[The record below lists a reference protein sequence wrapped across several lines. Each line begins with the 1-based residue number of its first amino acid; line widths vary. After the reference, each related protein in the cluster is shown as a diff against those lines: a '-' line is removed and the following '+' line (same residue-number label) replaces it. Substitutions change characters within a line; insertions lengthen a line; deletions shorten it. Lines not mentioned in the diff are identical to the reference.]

1 MAEVVGAIRK
11 VSNIVGEISAA
22 SSDQRAGVSQIGE
35 AMTAIDQMTQQ
46 NAALVEQ
53 MAAAASGLKS
63 QASALVR
70 VVSVFQISDEP
81 LSNRE
86 LLALKP

>member
-35 AMTAIDQMTQQ
+35 AVTAIDQMTQQ

-81 LSNRE
+81 LSYRE

>member
-1 MAEVVGAIRK
+1 
-11 VSNIVGEISAA
+11 VGEISAA

-35 AMTAIDQMTQQ
+35 AVTAIDQMTQQ

>member
-35 AMTAIDQMTQQ
+35 AVTAIDQMTQQ